1 MDVRETVVSV
11 LVTARAT
18 RADTTIGG
26 SADGI
31 VAIGI
36 EPNPRA
42 YIPEVAVEVSG
53 GVGEDRVD
61 REFWKKIVELK
72 KHGNERRGCKEA
84 EDGQ

>member
-1 MDVRETVVSV
+1 MSSGKKSCFTYLLSIGCWLEKQGTCGQVPNTVVSV

-36 EPNPRA
+36 EANPNRT
-42 YIPEVAVEVSG
+42 YT
-53 GVGEDRVD
+53 
-61 REFWKKIVELK
+61 
-72 KHGNERRGCKEA
+72 CT
-84 EDGQ
+84 